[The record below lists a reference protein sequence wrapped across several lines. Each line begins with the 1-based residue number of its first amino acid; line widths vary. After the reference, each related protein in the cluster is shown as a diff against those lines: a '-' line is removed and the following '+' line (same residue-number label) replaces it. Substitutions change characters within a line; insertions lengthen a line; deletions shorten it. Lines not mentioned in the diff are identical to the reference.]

1 MFKNDL
7 VFGVHEKQV
16 QVRDE
21 VLCFVGEIVK
31 CNVQRS
37 VDSYICVHQCKQKWR
52 LPSHRTLCFRQ
63 NLYSIYHFNIA
74 GEMFIFHIKTQA
86 VT

>member
-21 VLCFVGEIVK
+21 ILCFVGETVK
-31 CNVQRS
+31 CYVRRS
-37 VDSYICVHQCKQKWR
+37 VDLYICVHQCKQKR
-52 LPSHRTLCFRQ
+52 SIPSHRTLGQSVRQ
-63 NLYSIYHFNIA
+63 VLD
-74 GEMFIFHIKTQA
+74 KTCIPY
-86 VT
+86 TTLI

>member
-21 VLCFVGEIVK
+21 ILCFVGETVK
-31 CNVQRS
+31 CYVRRS
-37 VDSYICVHQCKQKWR
+37 VNLYICVHQCKQKQSI
-52 LPSHRTLCFRQ
+52 PSHRTLCFRQ

-74 GEMFIFHIKTQA
+74 GEMFIFHIKMQA